1 MKGAD
6 KFVCH
11 LYGYGNCESINE
23 VRLKMFV
30 KGKFTIESLPPTV
43 DAPSYHLMRSN
54 YQAFIWKTALTNYMD
69 LPSLDGKGWTIND
82 GKLTLV
88 PMSLQSVPKSPK
100 SCIAL
105 VICSCKKGC
114 NPNRCGCLKTGYLAC
129 TSACNCESLCQID
142 EHDQ

>member
-1 MKGAD
+1 MKGAE

-30 KGKFTIESLPPTV
+30 NGKFTIESLPPTA
-43 DAPSYHLMRSN
+43 DALSYHLMRSN
-54 YQAFIWKTALTNYMD
+54 YQALILKSALTNYMD
-69 LPSLDGKGWTIND
+69 LPSPDGKGWTISD
-82 GKLTLV
+82 GKLTPVL
-88 PMSLQSVPKSPK
+88 MSLQSVPK

-114 NPNRCGCLKTGYLAC
+114 NPNRCGCQKTGYLAC
-129 TSACNCESLCQID
+129 TSACNCEGIYQID